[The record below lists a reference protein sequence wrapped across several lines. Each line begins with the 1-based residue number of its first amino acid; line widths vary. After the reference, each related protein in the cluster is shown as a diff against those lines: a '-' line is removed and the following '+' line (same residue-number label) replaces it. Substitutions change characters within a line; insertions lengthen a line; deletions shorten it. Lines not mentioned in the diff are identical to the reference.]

1 MRRDTDAERGA
12 NLNFSIPAY
21 DMAAGG
27 LEKFVLHHRFTASTS
42 TIAVSALP
50 LFGRPATLSRGYN
63 ASMGGFFAPIFL
75 TEPPMWASFARS
87 TGSRFRLLHTA
98 QRFCLTVPASGY
110 FFPWASFA
118 AVPVSQ
124 I

>member
-21 DMAAGG
+21 DMTAGG
-27 LEKFVLHHRFTASTS
+27 LEKFVLHLRFTASTS
-42 TIAVSALP
+42 NIAVSALP

-75 TEPPMWASFARS
+75 PSLPYASFAFPLPEAC
-87 TGSRFRLLHTA
+87 GY
-98 QRFCLTVPASGY
+98 PAPGT
-110 FFPWASFA
+110 FD
-118 AVPVSQ
+118 
-124 I
+124 